1 MVLEVRASELEAP
14 GDIDSFCLAVGD
26 RDAGGGEFA
35 RHYLVGEGGVDGLP
49 QTLAIDPGQASTAF
63 AWVRGYRG
71 GIEIARDSAE
81 LSFGEG
87 EVALTLARCP
97 GGPGGAPS
105 LVSQAEVPA
114 GSRAVLS
121 IGRTGSAVVAVG
133 EGDSAVLAARGGE
146 LDRLPG
152 AAPGAGGG
160 AAADLIAFDLDGDC
174 DDDVVVVP
182 DGAPPVAWRREPD
195 GSFTEIAGAL
205 PDAPAS
211 RAAAA
216 ADVDG
221 DGDIDLALGG
231 EAELSIWLNDGTG
244 RFARHPTAVGGDGGT
259 DVVRLGFGD
268 LDGDGAVDLVAGR
281 GAVDAAPTRVLFNS
295 GTGAFE
301 TAPAALPEVPL
312 KVRALLVRD
321 LSGDLFPDL
330 VLGGSE
336 MPVKLYVNRTDGR
349 LEDRSFIALP
359 SVEPVEVASLASGD
373 WDGDCLAD
381 LVIGLVDGGEPLS
394 WRGSDSGAMVDD
406 GSPAVAGER
415 VLLGDPDDDGDLD
428 LLAIDGGAALG
439 WGAR

>member
-1 MVLEVRASELEAP
+1 
-14 GDIDSFCLAVGD
+14 
-26 RDAGGGEFA
+26 
-35 RHYLVGEGGVDGLP
+35 
-49 QTLAIDPGQASTAF
+49 
-63 AWVRGYRG
+63 
-71 GIEIARDSAE
+71 
-81 LSFGEG
+81 
-87 EVALTLARCP
+87 
-97 GGPGGAPS
+97 
-105 LVSQAEVPA
+105 
-114 GSRAVLS
+114 
-121 IGRTGSAVVAVG
+121 
-133 EGDSAVLAARGGE
+133 
-146 LDRLPG
+146 
-152 AAPGAGGG
+152 
-160 AAADLIAFDLDGDC
+160 
-174 DDDVVVVP
+174 
-182 DGAPPVAWRREPD
+182 
-195 GSFTEIAGAL
+195 
-205 PDAPAS
+205 S

-406 GSPAVAGER
+406 GAPAVAGER
-415 VLLGDPDDDGDLD
+415 GLLGEPDDAGDRD
-428 LLAIDGGAALG
+428 LPAIDGGAAPG
-439 WGAR
+439 GGARCGARRAPRPGRGGGSRSAVEARPRSRPTRRRARRPETHRRRRPARASRRSSRRASSSSRTSSTAPPSRRCARCGSISRRPAPRSCARSSWSASATSSSVSAPAPRRRSRTCSPSIPATSSSTTTARPRSASSSPRCGARWCRARAPAWRCGSSTPRPARRS